1 MIREKVSQILN
12 EIKHK
17 YLAGDTPDTTE
28 MPPKQE
34 VNLNPIFVF
43 QMGRVGSKSLQ
54 SSLLTAYQA
63 LSMDIPVFHAHYMN
77 NYEEIEARARHDL
90 PDPSQFIRDLQL
102 AKELRKTLVENQASL
117 RLKIICLVR
126 DIIARN
132 VSTFFYALPQFIPD
146 WEKRLN
152 SNSLTVDYLH
162 EVYLSR
168 NSYKL
173 TALNWFDEQLQ
184 PEFNIDVYGTP
195 FPKEVGYKIYSSPK
209 ADLLILRLESLND
222 CVEQA
227 IKEFL
232 GLRNFK
238 LLKVNTGD
246 ERETGKLQRLFKRKP
261 LPLEY
266 VKSMYS
272 TKIAR
277 HFYTDA
283 ELDAGKRGSGL
294 VSCILNPDANKVV
307 PEPIISYLYSLYYRQ
322 NTFGRKKIL

>member
-1 MIREKVSQILN
+1 MIRKTVSQILN
-12 EIKHK
+12 NIKQK
-17 YLAGDTPDTTE
+17 YLAGYAPDATE

-43 QMGRVGSKSLQ
+43 QMGRVGSKSVQ
-54 SSLLTAYQA
+54 SSLLNAYQA

-77 NYEEIEARARHDL
+77 NYEVIETRARHDM
-90 PDPSQFIRDLQL
+90 PDPAPFIKFLQSE
-102 AKELRKTLVENQASL
+102 KEMRKTLVESPDAP

-146 WEKRLN
+146 WGKRLN

-168 NSYKL
+168 NAYQT
-173 TALNWFDEQLQ
+173 TALNWFDEQLK
-184 PEFNIDVYGTP
+184 PVFDIDVYETP
-195 FPKEVGYKIYSSPK
+195 FPKESGYNIYSSPK
-209 ADLLILRLESLND
+209 ADLLVMRLESLDD
-222 CVEQA
+222 CVGQA
-227 IKEFL
+227 IQEFL
-232 GLRNFK
+232 DLRNFK

-246 ERETGKLQRLFKRKP
+246 ERETSELQRLFKKKP

-266 VKSMYS
+266 VKRMYS

-283 ELDAGKRGSGL
+283 ELDAFTRYWTGQ
-294 VSCILNPDANKVV
+294 A
-307 PEPIISYLYSLYYRQ
+307 E
-322 NTFGRKKIL
+322 GR